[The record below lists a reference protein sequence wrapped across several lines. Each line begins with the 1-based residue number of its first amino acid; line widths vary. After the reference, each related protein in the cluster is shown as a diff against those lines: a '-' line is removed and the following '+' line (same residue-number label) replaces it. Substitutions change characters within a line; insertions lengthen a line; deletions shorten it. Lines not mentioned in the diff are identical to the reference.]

1 MAGPVTRLLRAGVI
15 GKLGACAGSTRPL
28 KSNSRAPTPVVV
40 LSRCLGVEAC
50 RYNGKM
56 IHEDFIHQFSSY
68 VKIRPVCPE
77 LEVGLGVPRDPI
89 LIVTGDGGR
98 TLIQPATGRDLTQP
112 MTTFSQS
119 FLEKLKGV
127 DGFILKS
134 RSPSCGIRDTKIHGT
149 DRETILE
156 RGAGIFAAAVM
167 EHFPDAPV
175 EDEKRLRNRIR
186 REQFLTRL
194 YALAGLRRIARRP
207 TRKAMNRFHAKNR
220 LLLMAYNRKELDRL
234 DTLLSGGREPDAAV
248 LAKEYKRRLSNAL
261 SRNPRYTSLI
271 GVLIY
276 ALGPISKQL
285 TDRDKALFL
294 DRLERFR
301 NGKVP
306 ASEPVRLLRSWVMRH
321 GPRDLRN
328 QTLFNPYPTE
338 LNEITGP
345 ASKKPLQRSLY
356 DI

>member
-1 MAGPVTRLLRAGVI
+1 M
-15 GKLGACAGSTRPL
+15 
-28 KSNSRAPTPVVV
+28 KSNSRTPTPVVV

-56 IHEDFIHQFSSY
+56 IREDFIHHLSSY

-77 LEVGLGVPRDPI
+77 LEIGLGVPRDPI
-89 LIVTGDGGR
+89 RILAGDGGR
-98 TLIQPATGRDLTQP
+98 TLVQPATGRDLTQP

-119 FLEKLKGV
+119 FLGTLKEV

-134 RSPSCGIRDTKIHGT
+134 RSPSCGIRDTKIH
-149 DRETILE
+149 DADQETVLE
-156 RGAGIFAAAVM
+156 RGAGIFAAAVL
-167 EHFPDAPV
+167 EHFPDAAV
-175 EDEKRLRNRIR
+175 EDEKRLRNRVR

-207 TRKAMNRFHAKNR
+207 NREALNRFHAKNR
-220 LLLMAYNRKELDRL
+220 LLLMAFNRKELDRL
-234 DTLLSGGREPDAAV
+234 DKLLSDDREPDAAV

-294 DRLERFR
+294 DRLEGFR
-301 NGKVP
+301 NGKIP
-306 ASEPVRLLRSWVMRH
+306 ASGPVSLLRSWVLRH

-328 QTLFNPYPTE
+328 QTLFNPYPME
-338 LNEITGP
+338 LNEVAGP
-345 ASKKPLQRSLY
+345 ATKKPLQRSLY

>member
-1 MAGPVTRLLRAGVI
+1 M
-15 GKLGACAGSTRPL
+15 
-28 KSNSRAPTPVVV
+28 KSNSRTPTPVVV

-56 IHEDFIHQFSSY
+56 IREDFIHHLSSY

-77 LEVGLGVPRDPI
+77 LEIGLGVPREPI
-89 LIVTGDGGR
+89 RILAGDGGR
-98 TLIQPATGRDLTQP
+98 TLVQPATGRDLTQP

-119 FLEKLKGV
+119 FLGTLKEV

-134 RSPSCGIRDTKIHGT
+134 RSPSCGIRDTKIH
-149 DRETILE
+149 DADQETVLE
-156 RGAGIFAAAVM
+156 RGAGIFAAAVL
-167 EHFPDAPV
+167 EHFPDAAV
-175 EDEKRLRNRIR
+175 EDEKRLRNRVR

-194 YALAGLRRIARRP
+194 YALARLRRIARRP
-207 TRKAMNRFHAKNR
+207 NREALNRFHAKNR

-234 DTLLSGGREPDAAV
+234 DKLLSDDGEPDAAV

-294 DRLERFR
+294 DRLEGFR
-301 NGKVP
+301 NGKIP
-306 ASEPVRLLRSWVMRH
+306 ASGPVSLLRSWVLRH

-328 QTLFNPYPTE
+328 QTLFNPYPME
-338 LNEITGP
+338 LNEVADP
-345 ASKKPLQRSLY
+345 ATKKPLQRSLY

>member
-1 MAGPVTRLLRAGVI
+1 M
-15 GKLGACAGSTRPL
+15 
-28 KSNSRAPTPVVV
+28 KSNSRTPTPVVV

-56 IHEDFIHQFSSY
+56 IREDFIHHLSSY

-77 LEVGLGVPRDPI
+77 LEIGLGVPREPI
-89 LIVTGDGGR
+89 RILASDGGR
-98 TLIQPATGRDLTQP
+98 TLVQPATGRDLTQR

-119 FLEKLKGV
+119 FLGTLKEV

-134 RSPSCGIRDTKIHGT
+134 RSPSCGIRDTKIH
-149 DRETILE
+149 DADQETVLE
-156 RGAGIFAAAVM
+156 RGAGIFAAAVL
-167 EHFPDAPV
+167 EHFPDAAV
-175 EDEKRLRNRIR
+175 EDEKRLRNRVR

-207 TRKAMNRFHAKNR
+207 NREALNRFHAKNR

-234 DTLLSGGREPDAAV
+234 DKLLSDDGEPDAAV

-301 NGKVP
+301 NGKIP
-306 ASEPVRLLRSWVMRH
+306 ASGPVSLLRSWVLRH

-328 QTLFNPYPTE
+328 QTLFNPYPME
-338 LNEITGP
+338 LNEVADP
-345 ASKKPLQRSLY
+345 ATKKPLQRSLY

>member
-1 MAGPVTRLLRAGVI
+1 M
-15 GKLGACAGSTRPL
+15 
-28 KSNSRAPTPVVV
+28 KSNSRTPTPVVV

-56 IHEDFIHQFSSY
+56 IREDFIHHLSSY

-77 LEVGLGVPRDPI
+77 LEIGLGVPREPI
-89 LIVTGDGGR
+89 RILAGDGGR
-98 TLIQPATGRDLTQP
+98 TLVQPATGRDLTQR

-119 FLEKLKGV
+119 FLGTLKEV

-134 RSPSCGIRDTKIHGT
+134 RSPSCGIRDTKIH
-149 DRETILE
+149 DADQETVLE
-156 RGAGIFAAAVM
+156 RGAGIFAAAVL
-167 EHFPDAPV
+167 EHFPDAAV
-175 EDEKRLRNRIR
+175 EDEKRLRNRVR

-207 TRKAMNRFHAKNR
+207 NREALNRFHAKNR

-234 DTLLSGGREPDAAV
+234 DKLLSDDGEPDAAV

-301 NGKVP
+301 NGKIP
-306 ASEPVRLLRSWVMRH
+306 ASGPVSLLRSWVLRH

-328 QTLFNPYPTE
+328 QTLFNPYPME
-338 LNEITGP
+338 LNEVADP
-345 ASKKPLQRSLY
+345 ATKKPLQRSLY

>member
-1 MAGPVTRLLRAGVI
+1 M
-15 GKLGACAGSTRPL
+15 
-28 KSNSRAPTPVVV
+28 KSKSRTPTPVVV

-56 IHEDFIHQFSSY
+56 IREDFIHHLSSY

-77 LEVGLGVPRDPI
+77 LEIGLGVPRDPI
-89 LIVTGDGGR
+89 RILAGDGGR
-98 TLIQPATGRDLTQP
+98 ILVQPATGRDLTQP

-119 FLEKLKGV
+119 FLGTLKEV

-134 RSPSCGIRDTKIHGT
+134 RSPSCGIRDTKIH
-149 DRETILE
+149 DADQETVLE
-156 RGAGIFAAAVM
+156 RGAGIFAAAVL
-167 EHFPDAPV
+167 EHFPDAAV
-175 EDEKRLRNRIR
+175 EDEKRLRNRVR
-186 REQFLTRL
+186 REHFLTRL
-194 YALAGLRRIARRP
+194 YALARLRRIARRP
-207 TRKAMNRFHAKNR
+207 TREALSRFHTANH

-234 DTLLSGGREPDAAV
+234 DKLLSGDREPDAAV

-294 DRLERFR
+294 DRLEGFR
-301 NGKVP
+301 NGKIP
-306 ASEPVRLLRSWVMRH
+306 ASGPVSLLRSWVLRH

-328 QTLFNPYPTE
+328 QTLFNPYPME
-338 LNEITGP
+338 LNEVADP
-345 ASKKPLQRSLY
+345 ATKKPLQRSLY

>member
-1 MAGPVTRLLRAGVI
+1 M
-15 GKLGACAGSTRPL
+15 
-28 KSNSRAPTPVVV
+28 KSNSRTPTPVVV

-56 IHEDFIHQFSSY
+56 IREDFIHHLSSY

-77 LEVGLGVPRDPI
+77 LEIGLGVPREPI
-89 LIVTGDGGR
+89 RILAGDGGP
-98 TLIQPATGRDLTQP
+98 TLVQPATGRDLTQP

-119 FLEKLKGV
+119 FLGTLKEV

-134 RSPSCGIRDTKIHGT
+134 RSPSCGIRDTKIH
-149 DRETILE
+149 DADQETVLE
-156 RGAGIFAAAVM
+156 RGAGIFAAAVL
-167 EHFPDAPV
+167 EHFPAAAV
-175 EDEKRLRNRIR
+175 EDEKRLRNRVR

-194 YALAGLRRIARRP
+194 YALARLRRIAQRP
-207 TRKAMNRFHAKNR
+207 TREALSRFHTANH

-234 DTLLSGGREPDAAV
+234 DKLLSDDGEPDAAV

-294 DRLERFR
+294 DRLEGFR
-301 NGKVP
+301 NGKIP
-306 ASEPVRLLRSWVMRH
+306 ASGPVSLLRSWVLRH

-328 QTLFNPYPTE
+328 QTLFNPYPME
-338 LNEITGP
+338 LNEVADP
-345 ASKKPLQRSLY
+345 ATKKPLQRSLY

>member
-1 MAGPVTRLLRAGVI
+1 M
-15 GKLGACAGSTRPL
+15 
-28 KSNSRAPTPVVV
+28 KSNSRTPTPVVV

-56 IHEDFIHQFSSY
+56 IREDFIHHLSSY

-77 LEVGLGVPRDPI
+77 LEIGLGVPREPI
-89 LIVTGDGGR
+89 RILAGDGGR
-98 TLIQPATGRDLTQP
+98 TLVQPATGRDLTQP

-119 FLEKLKGV
+119 FLGTLKEV

-134 RSPSCGIRDTKIHGT
+134 RSPSCGIRDTKIH
-149 DRETILE
+149 DADQETVLE
-156 RGAGIFAAAVM
+156 RGAGIFAAAVL
-167 EHFPDAPV
+167 EHFPDAAV
-175 EDEKRLRNRIR
+175 EDEKRLRNRVR

-207 TRKAMNRFHAKNR
+207 NREALNRFHAKNR
-220 LLLMAYNRKELDRL
+220 LLLMAFNRKELDRL
-234 DTLLSGGREPDAAV
+234 DKLLSDDREPDAAV

-294 DRLERFR
+294 DRLEGFR
-301 NGKVP
+301 NGKIP
-306 ASEPVRLLRSWVMRH
+306 ASGPVSLLRSWVLRH

-328 QTLFNPYPTE
+328 QTLFNPYPME
-338 LNEITGP
+338 LNEVAGP

-356 DI
+356 DL

>member
-1 MAGPVTRLLRAGVI
+1 M
-15 GKLGACAGSTRPL
+15 
-28 KSNSRAPTPVVV
+28 KSNSRTPTPVVV

-56 IHEDFIHQFSSY
+56 IREDFIHHLSSY

-77 LEVGLGVPRDPI
+77 LEIGLGVPRDPI
-89 LIVTGDGGR
+89 RILAGDGGR
-98 TLIQPATGRDLTQP
+98 TLVQPATGRDLTQG

-119 FLEKLKGV
+119 FLGTLKEV

-134 RSPSCGIRDTKIHGT
+134 RSPSCGIRDTKIHDA
-149 DRETILE
+149 DRETVLE
-156 RGAGIFAAAVM
+156 RGAGIFAAAVL
-167 EHFPDAPV
+167 EHFPDAAV

-194 YALAGLRRIARRP
+194 YALARLRRITRRP
-207 TRKAMNRFHAKNR
+207 TREALNRFHAKNR

-234 DTLLSGGREPDAAV
+234 DKLLSDDGEPDAAF

-276 ALGPISKQL
+276 AFGPISKQL

-301 NGKVP
+301 NGKIP
-306 ASEPVRLLRSWVMRH
+306 ASGPVSLLRSWVLRH

-328 QTLFNPYPTE
+328 QTLFNLYPME
-338 LNEITGP
+338 LNEVADP
-345 ASKKPLQRSLY
+345 ATKKPLQRSLY

>member
-1 MAGPVTRLLRAGVI
+1 M
-15 GKLGACAGSTRPL
+15 
-28 KSNSRAPTPVVV
+28 KSNSRTPTPVVV

-56 IHEDFIHQFSSY
+56 IREDFIHHLSSY

-77 LEVGLGVPRDPI
+77 LEIGLGVPRDPI
-89 LIVTGDGGR
+89 RILAGDGGR
-98 TLIQPATGRDLTQP
+98 TLVQSATGRDLTQP

-119 FLEKLKGV
+119 FLGTLKEV

-134 RSPSCGIRDTKIHGT
+134 RSPSCGIRDTKIH
-149 DRETILE
+149 DADQETVLE
-156 RGAGIFAAAVM
+156 RGAGIFAAAVL
-167 EHFPDAPV
+167 EHFPDAAV
-175 EDEKRLRNRIR
+175 EDEKRLRNRVR

-207 TRKAMNRFHAKNR
+207 NREALNRFHAKNR
-220 LLLMAYNRKELDRL
+220 LLLMAFNRKELDRL
-234 DTLLSGGREPDAAV
+234 DKLLSDDREPDAAV

-294 DRLERFR
+294 DRLEGFR
-301 NGKVP
+301 NGKIP
-306 ASEPVRLLRSWVMRH
+306 ASGPVSLLRSWVLRH

-328 QTLFNPYPTE
+328 QTLFNPYPIE
-338 LNEITGP
+338 LNEVAGP

-356 DI
+356 DL

>member
-1 MAGPVTRLLRAGVI
+1 M
-15 GKLGACAGSTRPL
+15 
-28 KSNSRAPTPVVV
+28 KSNSRTPTPIVV

-56 IHEDFIHQFSSY
+56 IREDFIHHLSSY
-68 VKIRPVCPE
+68 VKMRPVCPE
-77 LEVGLGVPRDPI
+77 LEIGLGVPRDPI
-89 LIVTGDGGR
+89 RILAGDGGR
-98 TLIQPATGRDLTQP
+98 TLVQPATGRDLTQP

-119 FLEKLKGV
+119 FLGTLKEV

-134 RSPSCGIRDTKIHGT
+134 RSPSCGIRDTKIH
-149 DRETILE
+149 DADQETVLE
-156 RGAGIFAAAVM
+156 RGAGIFAAAVL
-167 EHFPDAPV
+167 EHFPDAAV

-194 YALAGLRRIARRP
+194 YALARLRRIARRP
-207 TRKAMNRFHAKNR
+207 TREALNRFHAKNR

-234 DTLLSGGREPDAAV
+234 DKLLSDDGEPDAAF

-294 DRLERFR
+294 DRLEGFR
-301 NGKVP
+301 NGKIP
-306 ASEPVRLLRSWVMRH
+306 ASGPVSLLRSWVLRH

-328 QTLFNPYPTE
+328 QTLFNLYPME
-338 LNEITGP
+338 LNEAAGP
-345 ASKKPLQRSLY
+345 ATKKPLQRSLY

>member
-1 MAGPVTRLLRAGVI
+1 M
-15 GKLGACAGSTRPL
+15 
-28 KSNSRAPTPVVV
+28 KSNSRTPTPVVV

-56 IHEDFIHQFSSY
+56 IREDFIHHLSSY

-77 LEVGLGVPRDPI
+77 LEIGLGVPREPI
-89 LIVTGDGGR
+89 RILAGDGGR
-98 TLIQPATGRDLTQP
+98 TLVQPATGRDLTQR

-119 FLEKLKGV
+119 FLGTLKEV

-134 RSPSCGIRDTKIHGT
+134 RSPSCGIRDTKIH
-149 DRETILE
+149 DADQETVLE
-156 RGAGIFAAAVM
+156 RGAGIFAAAVL
-167 EHFPDAPV
+167 EHFPDAAV
-175 EDEKRLRNRIR
+175 EDEKRLRNRVR

-207 TRKAMNRFHAKNR
+207 NREALNRFHAKNR

-234 DTLLSGGREPDAAV
+234 DKLLSDDGEPDAAV

-294 DRLERFR
+294 DRLEGFR
-301 NGKVP
+301 NGKIP
-306 ASEPVRLLRSWVMRH
+306 ASGPVSLLRSWVLRH

-328 QTLFNPYPTE
+328 QTLFNPYPME
-338 LNEITGP
+338 LNEVADP
-345 ASKKPLQRSLY
+345 ATKKPLQRSLY

>member
-1 MAGPVTRLLRAGVI
+1 
-15 GKLGACAGSTRPL
+15 
-28 KSNSRAPTPVVV
+28 VV

-56 IHEDFIHQFSSY
+56 IREDFIHHLSSY

-77 LEVGLGVPRDPI
+77 LEIGLGVPREPI
-89 LIVTGDGGR
+89 RILAGDGGR
-98 TLIQPATGRDLTQP
+98 TLVQPATGHDLTQR

-119 FLEKLKGV
+119 FLGTLREV

-134 RSPSCGIRDTKIHGT
+134 RSPSCGIRDTKIH
-149 DRETILE
+149 DADQETVLE
-156 RGAGIFAAAVM
+156 RGAGIFAAAVL
-167 EHFPDAPV
+167 EHFPDAAV
-175 EDEKRLRNRIR
+175 EDEKRLRNRVR

-207 TRKAMNRFHAKNR
+207 NREALNRFHAKNR
-220 LLLMAYNRKELDRL
+220 LLLMAFNRKELDRL
-234 DTLLSGGREPDAAV
+234 DKLLSDDREPDAAV

-294 DRLERFR
+294 DRLEGFR
-301 NGKVP
+301 NGKIP
-306 ASEPVRLLRSWVMRH
+306 ASGPVSLLRSWVLRH

-328 QTLFNPYPTE
+328 QTLFNPYPME
-338 LNEITGP
+338 LNEVADP
-345 ASKKPLQRSLY
+345 ATKKPLQRSLY
-356 DI
+356 DL

>member
-1 MAGPVTRLLRAGVI
+1 M
-15 GKLGACAGSTRPL
+15 
-28 KSNSRAPTPVVV
+28 KSKSRTPTPVVV

-56 IHEDFIHQFSSY
+56 IREDFIHHLSSY

-77 LEVGLGVPRDPI
+77 LEIGLGVPRDPI
-89 LIVTGDGGR
+89 RILAGDGGR
-98 TLIQPATGRDLTQP
+98 TLVQPATGRDLTQP

-119 FLEKLKGV
+119 FLGTLKEV

-134 RSPSCGIRDTKIHGT
+134 RSPSCGIRDTKIH
-149 DRETILE
+149 DADQETVLE
-156 RGAGIFAAAVM
+156 RGAGIFAAAVL
-167 EHFPDAPV
+167 EHFPDAAV
-175 EDEKRLRNRIR
+175 EDEKRLRNRVR

-194 YALAGLRRIARRP
+194 YALAGLRRIALRP
-207 TRKAMNRFHAKNR
+207 NREAFNRFHAKNR
-220 LLLMAYNRKELDRL
+220 LLLMAFNRKELDRL
-234 DTLLSGGREPDAAV
+234 DKLLSDDREPDAAV

-294 DRLERFR
+294 DRLEGFR
-301 NGKVP
+301 NGKIP
-306 ASEPVRLLRSWVMRH
+306 ASGPVSLLRSWVLRH

-328 QTLFNPYPTE
+328 QTLFNPYPME
-338 LNEITGP
+338 LNEVAGP
-345 ASKKPLQRSLY
+345 ATKKPLQRSLY

>member
-1 MAGPVTRLLRAGVI
+1 M
-15 GKLGACAGSTRPL
+15 
-28 KSNSRAPTPVVV
+28 KSNSRTPTPVVV

-56 IHEDFIHQFSSY
+56 IREDFIHHLSSY

-77 LEVGLGVPRDPI
+77 LEIGLGVPRDPI
-89 LIVTGDGGR
+89 RILAGDGGR
-98 TLIQPATGRDLTQP
+98 TLVQPATGRDLTQP

-119 FLEKLKGV
+119 FLGTLKEV

-134 RSPSCGIRDTKIHGT
+134 RSPSCGIRDTKIH
-149 DRETILE
+149 DADQETVLE
-156 RGAGIFAAAVM
+156 RGAGIFAAAVL
-167 EHFPDAPV
+167 EHFPDAAV
-175 EDEKRLRNRIR
+175 EDEKRLRNRVR

-207 TRKAMNRFHAKNR
+207 NREALNRFHAKNR
-220 LLLMAYNRKELDRL
+220 LLLMAFNRKELDRL
-234 DTLLSGGREPDAAV
+234 DKLLSDDREPDAAV

-294 DRLERFR
+294 DRLEGFR
-301 NGKVP
+301 NGKIP
-306 ASEPVRLLRSWVMRH
+306 ASGPVSLLRSWVLRH

-328 QTLFNPYPTE
+328 QTLFNPYPME
-338 LNEITGP
+338 LNEVAGP
-345 ASKKPLQRSLY
+345 ATKKPLQRSLY
-356 DI
+356 DL